1 MRACPRELVRESPF
15 ARARAREPVRER
27 PLREPSASPL
37 REPLC
42 ESPFRWVAGGS
53 WVGCGLRAHPRELVR
68 ESPSV
73 RACSREP
80 VRERSLREPS
90 ARALCESPSAR
101 ASPREPL
108 RVGRGWVAKP
118 VRESLSAR
126 APSARASPREP
137 HRVSH
142 GWVAGGS
149 QGSESLSARALPRE
163 PLRVGR
169 GWVAGER
176 EQQQEQQ
183 EQLFRTAQPPTN
195 ALRDFLLRSGTP
207 SL

>member
-15 ARARAREPVRER
+15 ARARAQLLGSRETSARALRKPFARAPLREPLQVGRGWVVGGLRVEGASARACPREPVRESLLARACAREPVRER
-27 PLREPSASPL
+27 PLGEPS
-37 REPLC
+37 E
-42 ESPFRWVAGGS
+42 
-53 WVGCGLRAHPRELVR
+53 
-68 ESPSV
+68 
-73 RACSREP
+73 
-80 VRERSLREPS
+80 
-90 ARALCESPSAR
+90 RALCESPSAR

-108 RVGRGWVAKP
+108 RVDRW
-118 VRESLSAR
+118 
-126 APSARASPREP
+126 
-137 HRVSH
+137 
-142 GWVAGGS
+142 WVAGGS

-176 EQQQEQQ
+176 EQEEQQEQQ
-183 EQLFRTAQPPTN
+183 QLFRSAQPPTN